1 MEHHPTLSPSA
12 FPGMALC
19 PCFQSG
25 GGNSATERGSAQ
37 HALLEHC
44 LKSGFTKVGQAKKE
58 FTQPVDTEGL
68 SEVQYALDYVLEF
81 TTAEREVEVKLSLIG
96 ENFEE
101 ITFGH
106 ADVLEYFPEVGYCLL
121 IDYKSGEE
129 HDYRMQMMVYARMA
143 MDKYGVKECKVVELY
158 GRKHWYKE
166 YTLLYRETAEVLEIV
181 TRVRDPQKQPQPCE
195 KCNWCRHFMT
205 CEAVVQ
211 HVTAGVMEY
220 NERKGAE
227 DEKFKEKVYV
237 ADLPARLASYDASKI
252 EDPKQMQLLL
262 DLLPVLKK
270 WTDSIKQHIE
280 SRMIKD
286 DVKVP
291 GYEVVS
297 KSSESLNKDET
308 LAIFHA
314 SGLSP
319 EAFTECCTVGVTKL
333 KQAIVEAADLRTKSG
348 NYIGTGTKAAREEF
362 NRRFGGLM
370 RSTESVSVKKVG

>member
-1 MEHHPTLSPSA
+1 MDHHPTLSPSA

-19 PCFQSG
+19 PCFQNG
-25 GGNSATERGSAQ
+25 GSNEATERGSAQ
-37 HALLEHC
+37 HELLEHC

-58 FTQPVDTEGL
+58 FTKAVDTEGL
-68 SEVQYALDYVLEF
+68 AEVQYGLDKVLEF
-81 TTAEREVEVKLSLIG
+81 TSDDREIETKLSLID

-106 ADVLEYFPEVGYCLL
+106 ADVLEDFDELCWL

-129 HDYRMQMMVYARMA
+129 HDYSMQMKVYARMA
-143 MDKYGVKECKVVELY
+143 MDKYGVKSCHVMEVY
-158 GRKHWYKE
+158 GRKRWYKE
-166 YTLLYRETAEVLEIV
+166 YTLSYEDTAEVLEVIA
-181 TRVRDPQKQPQPCE
+181 RVNNPDKQPQPCE

-280 SRMIKD
+280 SRIIKD
-286 DVKVP
+286 GIKVP

-319 EAFTECCTVGVTKL
+319 EVFTECCTVGITKL
-333 KQAIVEAADLRTKSG
+333 KQAVVEAADLKTKSG
-348 NYIGTGTKAAREEF
+348 NYVGIGTKAAREEF

>member
-1 MEHHPTLSPSA
+1 
-12 FPGMALC
+12 
-19 PCFQSG
+19 
-25 GGNSATERGSAQ
+25 
-37 HALLEHC
+37 
-44 LKSGFTKVGQAKKE
+44 
-58 FTQPVDTEGL
+58 
-68 SEVQYALDYVLEF
+68 
-81 TTAEREVEVKLSLIG
+81 
-96 ENFEE
+96 
-101 ITFGH
+101 
-106 ADVLEYFPEVGYCLL
+106 
-121 IDYKSGEE
+121 
-129 HDYRMQMMVYARMA
+129 MM
-143 MDKYGVKECKVVELY
+143 
-158 GRKHWYKE
+158 
-166 YTLLYRETAEVLEIV
+166 
-181 TRVRDPQKQPQPCE
+181 
-195 KCNWCRHFMT
+195 
-205 CEAVVQ
+205 
-211 HVTAGVMEY
+211 
-220 NERKGAE
+220 
-227 DEKFKEKVYV
+227 
-237 ADLPARLASYDASKI
+237 PARSKTRS
-252 EDPKQMQLLL
+252 QMQLLL